1 MLWEELTASELEKAR
16 EECKG
21 TCVIPLGVIE
31 KHNGHLPLGTDMF
44 VARKVAEEAAKRE
57 PVVIFP
63 YYFFGQINEA
73 RHTPGTIAIRPDL
86 LFSLLDE
93 ICSEICRNGFN
104 KIAILNR
111 HGGNPEFVKFFM
123 QCSLYEKKDYM
134 LYNIPMG
141 IQKETRE
148 ELAEIFKTDKF
159 GGHAGNL
166 ETSAILAIRPDLVKM
181 ELVESEHFEPLG
193 RLRHLNEVY
202 TAIHWYSNY
211 PDHYAGEP
219 FHANTE
225 AGQKYL
231 EALVENA
238 VRHIRAIKADRTAK
252 QLQDE
257 FFSRVDELKLK

>member
-1 MLWEELTASELEKAR
+1 MLWEELTAGEFEKAR
-16 EECKG
+16 EECKR
-21 TCVIPLGVIE
+21 TCIIPLGVIE
-31 KHNGHLPLGTDMF
+31 KHNGHLPLGTDMLIG
-44 VARKVAEEAAKRE
+44 RKVAEEAAKRE
-57 PVVIFP
+57 PVVVFP

-93 ICSEICRNGFN
+93 VCSEICRNGFN
-104 KIAILNR
+104 KIGILSS

-123 QCSLYEKKDYM
+123 QCSLYQKKDYV
-134 LYNIPMG
+134 LYDIPMLD
-141 IQKETRE
+141 IKKETRE

-181 ELVESEHFEPLG
+181 EHVECEHFEPLG
-193 RLRHLNEVY
+193 RLKHLEEVY
-202 TAIHWYSNY
+202 TAIGWYSNY

-219 FHANTE
+219 FHANAE

-231 EALVENA
+231 EATIQNV
-238 VRHIRAIKADRTAK
+238 VRRIRAIKADQTAK

-257 FFSRVDELKLK
+257 FFTRVERLV